1 MRRKRKGF
9 EDGEGNVDGGKRPKD
24 GADTDFAEAKEQTLS
39 DGYSTA
45 IRKQIVK
52 MTSDRGVEKTC

>member
-9 EDGEGNVDGGKRPKD
+9 EDGEGNVDGEKRPKD
-24 GADTDFAEAKEQTLS
+24 GSDTDFAEAKEQTLS

-45 IRKQIVK
+45 IREQIVK
-52 MTSDRGVEKTC
+52 MTTDRGVEKTC